1 MDDELL
7 NWFEREGLIRY
18 AVYGEPDG
26 GVTEVTR
33 APLVAL
39 GPYDDDFY
47 QAPSPA
53 RMGYR
58 VKPLTEMT
66 FDDFQAFML
75 SWFEHA
81 IRAGDARCANCD
93 RRILET
99 TDDLPDADT
108 WDAIFIEKEL
118 VAWMLCHF
126 DCKKQLPRRL
136 KGRHPFELPPRPAPV
151 YDLSDEIH
159 GAPAPEPAESD
170 AETAGGDTT
179 TDKTDEIAQFEEE
192 SHG

>member
-1 MDDELL
+1 MGEIVDDELL
-7 NWFEREGLIRY
+7 SWFEREGLVRY
-18 AVYGEPDG
+18 AAFGEPNG

-33 APLVAL
+33 GPLVAL
-39 GPYDDDFY
+39 GPYDDDY
-47 QAPSPA
+47 YLAPHPG

-58 VKPLTEMT
+58 LKPLSAMS

-81 IRAGDARCANCD
+81 VRAGEARCANCD

-99 TDDLPDADT
+99 TDEMADADT

-126 DCKKQLPRRL
+126 DCKKQLPKRL
-136 KGRHPFELPPRPAPV
+136 KGRHPFELRPQPAPI
-151 YDLSDEIH
+151 YDLADEVY
-159 GAPAPEPAESD
+159 GAPAPEPDD
-170 AETAGGDTT
+170 ADAADRDTPT
-179 TDKTDEIAQFEEE
+179 EED